1 MKRRIFIEKSGKAA
15 ILASMGLSIVSCSED
30 DPQPDLTEAL
40 EIDLNT
46 SPFDELTASGS
57 WVLHPDQNII
67 LVNVEGE
74 IRAFTSVC
82 THSQCTRNW
91 VFGSTEATCTCHGSK
106 FGQQGEVIQGPASR
120 SLQQF
125 EVDQDGNVITI
136 S

>member
-1 MKRRIFIEKSGKAA
+1 MKRRVFIEKSGKAA
-15 ILASMGLSIVSCSED
+15 AWACLGLSVVSCSED
-30 DPQPDLTEAL
+30 DPQPNLNEAL
-40 EIDLNT
+40 EIDLGV
-46 SPFDELTASGS
+46 SPFDKLMEPGN

-106 FGQQGEVIQGPASR
+106 FDQQGQVVQGPAS
-120 SLQQF
+120 SALQSF
-125 EVDQDGNVITI
+125 PVDQDGNVITI
-136 S
+136 G